1 MIPLPV
7 EEGVHGSMI
16 GLAVLR
22 ALKVKVC
29 FRCYHGMNVEVFTTI
44 RVYLLIH

>member
-1 MIPLPV
+1 MTPLPV
-7 EEGVHGSMI
+7 EDGFHGSMI

-29 FRCYHGMNVEVFTTI
+29 FRCYHGMNDEVATTI
-44 RVYLLIH
+44 HVYLEFH